1 MGALDCN
8 MLFKKINTIME
19 KKINGYLQKEGL
31 TLSQWRYLHYIYERG
46 GQEIHMKDI
55 ADFFEVSQPTVTG
68 ILKRLRQK
76 HYVTFSKADYSANS
90 KSVSLTES
98 GLALCM
104 VGLQEKGFVDDLL
117 IRPLNEEE
125 QAEFQKLLEKI
136 YDGIRES

>member
-1 MGALDCN
+1 MGTLDCN

-46 GQEIHMKDI
+46 GKEIHMKDI
-55 ADFFEVSQPTVTG
+55 ANFFEVSQPTVTG

-76 HYVTFSKADYSANS
+76 QYITFSKADYSANS

-98 GLALCM
+98 GLALCRI
-104 VGLQEKGFVDDLL
+104 GLKEKSFVDDLL
-117 IRPLNEEE
+117 VRPLNEEE
-125 QAEFQKLLEKI
+125 RVQFQKLLEKI
-136 YDGIRES
+136 YDSMKEA